1 VARIEFFYFVLL
13 ENSTLYKYRVFLSKE
28 GDLPLKNKGILF
40 TLLLSI
46 VLALA
51 ACGTSSEKANGD
63 GEGKKKLRVVTDA
76 AYAPFEYMDKDKI
89 IGFDV
94 DVFTAAA
101 EEAGYE
107 FEIVNVGWDPVFAE
121 LENGTADVG
130 LSAITINDDRLKS
143 YDFSIPYF
151 ESTNKILAP
160 EGTDIEKAADLVDKT
175 VAVQAGTT
183 GADAVDALLGNAN
196 EKVKKFENNN
206 LAILEMKNKGA
217 DAVVADN
224 AVLETYAKD
233 NPQDN
238 FTVIEDKEGF
248 ESEFYGFMF
257 PKDSEIVDDLSKGL
271 NAILDNG
278 KYAEIYKE
286 WFGQD
291 PDIENLKAQQ

>member
-1 VARIEFFYFVLL
+1 MR
-13 ENSTLYKYRVFLSKE
+13 
-28 GDLPLKNKGILF
+28 KNGILF
-40 TLLLSI
+40 ALFISI
-46 VLALA
+46 VLVLA
-51 ACGTSSEKANGD
+51 ACGTGSEKANSDGD
-63 GEGKKKLRVVTDA
+63 GKKKLRVVTDA

-101 EEAGYE
+101 EEAGYD
-107 FEIVNVGWDPVFAE
+107 FEIVNVGWDPLFAE

-143 YDFSIPYF
+143 YDFSVPYF

-160 EGTDIEKAADLVDKT
+160 EGTDIKKAADLTDKT
-175 VAVQAGTT
+175 VAVQSGTT
-183 GADAVDALLGNAN
+183 GADAVDALLGNGN

-206 LAILEMKNKGA
+206 LAILEMKNQGA
-217 DAVVADN
+217 AAVVADN
-224 AVLETYAKD
+224 AVLEAYAKN

-238 FTVIEDKEGF
+238 FIVIEDKEGF
-248 ESEFYGFMF
+248 ESEYYGFMF
-257 PKDSEIVDDLSKGL
+257 PKDSEMEADLSKGL
-271 NAILDNG
+271 NAIFDNG

>member
-1 VARIEFFYFVLL
+1 MR
-13 ENSTLYKYRVFLSKE
+13 
-28 GDLPLKNKGILF
+28 KNGILF
-40 TLLLSI
+40 ALFISI
-46 VLALA
+46 VLVLA
-51 ACGTSSEKANGD
+51 ACGTGSEKANSDGD
-63 GEGKKKLRVVTDA
+63 GKKKLRVVTDA

-94 DVFTAAA
+94 DIFTAAA
-101 EEAGYE
+101 EEAGYD
-107 FEIVNVGWDPVFAE
+107 FEIVNVGWDPLFAE

-143 YDFSIPYF
+143 YDFSVPYF
-151 ESTNKILAP
+151 ESTNEILAP
-160 EGTDIEKAADLVDKT
+160 EGTDIKKAADLTDKT
-175 VAVQAGTT
+175 VAVQSGTT
-183 GADAVDALLGNAN
+183 GADAVDALLGNGN

-206 LAILEMKNKGA
+206 LAILEMKNQGA

-224 AVLETYAKD
+224 AVLEAYAKN

-238 FTVIEDKEGF
+238 FIVIEDKEGF
-248 ESEFYGFMF
+248 ESEYYGFMF
-257 PKDSEIVDDLSKGL
+257 PKDSEMEADLSKGL
-271 NAILDNG
+271 NAIFDNG

>member
-1 VARIEFFYFVLL
+1 M
-13 ENSTLYKYRVFLSKE
+13 K
-28 GDLPLKNKGILF
+28 KNGILF
-40 TLLLSI
+40 ALFMAAVLL
-46 VLALA
+46 LA
-51 ACGTSSEKANGD
+51 ACGTGSEKANGD
-63 GEGKKKLRVVTDA
+63 RAGKQKLRVVTDA

-101 EEAGYE
+101 EEAGYD
-107 FEIVNVGWDPVFAE
+107 FEIVNVGWDPLFAE

-143 YDFSIPYF
+143 YDFSVPYF

-160 EGTDIEKAADLVDKT
+160 EGTDIKKAADLTDKT
-175 VAVQAGTT
+175 VAVQSGTT
-183 GADAVDALLGNAN
+183 GADAVDALLGNGN

-206 LAILEMKNKGA
+206 LAILEMKNQGA
-217 DAVVADN
+217 AAVVADN
-224 AVLETYAKD
+224 AVLEAYAKN

-238 FTVIEDKEGF
+238 FIVIEDKEGF
-248 ESEFYGFMF
+248 ESEYYGFMF
-257 PKDSEIVDDLSKGL
+257 PKDSELEADLSKGL
-271 NAILDNG
+271 NTIFDNG

-291 PDIENLKAQQ
+291 PDIENLKSQQ

>member
-1 VARIEFFYFVLL
+1 M
-13 ENSTLYKYRVFLSKE
+13 KKKGFLFA
-28 GDLPLKNKGILF
+28 LF
-40 TLLLSI
+40 MSI

-51 ACGTSSEKANGD
+51 ACGTNSENASGD

-130 LSAITINDDRLKS
+130 LSAITINEDRLKS

-160 EGTDIEKAADLVDKT
+160 EGTDIEKAADLVEKT

-183 GADAVDALLGNAN
+183 GADAVDALLGNGN

-206 LAILEMKNKGA
+206 LAILEMKNNGA

-224 AVLETYAKD
+224 AVLETYAKN

-248 ESEFYGFMF
+248 ESEYYGFMF
-257 PKDSEIVDDLSKGL
+257 PKDSEIVEDFSKGL

>member
-1 VARIEFFYFVLL
+1 MR
-13 ENSTLYKYRVFLSKE
+13 
-28 GDLPLKNKGILF
+28 KNGILF
-40 TLLLSI
+40 ALFISI
-46 VLALA
+46 VLILA
-51 ACGTSSEKANGD
+51 ACGTGSEKANSDGD
-63 GEGKKKLRVVTDA
+63 GKKKLRVVTDA

-94 DVFTAAA
+94 DIFTAAA
-101 EEAGYE
+101 EEAGYD
-107 FEIVNVGWDPVFAE
+107 FEIVNVGWDPLFAE

-143 YDFSIPYF
+143 YDFSVPYF

-160 EGTDIEKAADLVDKT
+160 EGTDIKKAADLTDKT
-175 VAVQAGTT
+175 VAVQSGTT
-183 GADAVDALLGNAN
+183 GADAVDALLGNGN

-206 LAILEMKNKGA
+206 LAILEMKNQGA
-217 DAVVADN
+217 AAVVADN
-224 AVLETYAKD
+224 AVLEAYAKN

-238 FTVIEDKEGF
+238 FIVIEDKEGF
-248 ESEFYGFMF
+248 ESEYYGFMF
-257 PKDSEIVDDLSKGL
+257 PKDSEMEADLSKGL
-271 NAILDNG
+271 NAIFDNG

>member
-1 VARIEFFYFVLL
+1 MR
-13 ENSTLYKYRVFLSKE
+13 
-28 GDLPLKNKGILF
+28 KNGILF
-40 TLLLSI
+40 ALFISI
-46 VLALA
+46 VLVLA
-51 ACGTSSEKANGD
+51 ACGTGSEKANSD
-63 GEGKKKLRVVTDA
+63 GGGKKKLRVVTDA

-94 DVFTAAA
+94 DIFTAAA
-101 EEAGYE
+101 EEAGYD
-107 FEIVNVGWDPVFAE
+107 FEIVNVGWDPLFAE

-143 YDFSIPYF
+143 YDFSVPYF

-160 EGTDIEKAADLVDKT
+160 EGTDIKKAADLTDKT
-175 VAVQAGTT
+175 VAVQSGTT
-183 GADAVDALLGNAN
+183 GADAVDALLGNGN

-206 LAILEMKNKGA
+206 LAILEMKNQGA

-224 AVLETYAKD
+224 AVLEAYAKN

-238 FTVIEDKEGF
+238 FIVIEDKEGF
-248 ESEFYGFMF
+248 ESEYYGFMF
-257 PKDSEIVDDLSKGL
+257 PKDSEMEADLSKGL
-271 NAILDNG
+271 NAIFDNG